1 MWSDAAIQKGR
12 TSASTPKSPPM
23 TTIGSFEIVDI
34 SATERNVVAYWKGVN
49 RSDRNGPGFRYTIPE
64 FYADGEST

>member
-12 TSASTPKSPPM
+12 TSASVPKMPPM

-34 SATERNVVAYWKGVN
+34 SATERNVIAYWKRIN
-49 RSDRNGPGFRYTIPE
+49 QSDRNGPDFGYKIAE